1 MNWTWLGLIT
11 AAFLIFSCFVGFRRG
26 FIKEA
31 VSTFL
36 VLLSFVGVWFVN
48 PYVNTFIRENT
59 PVYREIQESVEEF
72 AKEKTGRT
80 GESGTEEK
88 QKVLEEM
95 GVPEIIAENI
105 LKNSSQETYSYLS
118 AQSFIEYIS
127 GYMATIVVNGISF
140 FLSFFLVTVSIRMV
154 TYALNLIARLP
165 VVHGVNKIAG
175 GLLGGVKAI
184 LFIWV
189 AMLILTIFCETSV
202 GKAGFDM
209 IEKDNILRALYE
221 NNILAKLFT
230 GIFYGR

>member
-11 AAFLIFSCFVGFRRG
+11 AAFLVFSCFVGFRRG

-36 VLLSFVGVWFVN
+36 VILSFVGVWFVN

-59 PVYREIQESVEEF
+59 PVYREIQGGVEEF
-72 AKEKTGRT
+72 AKEKTGMT
-80 GESGTEEK
+80 GEPGTEEK
-88 QKVLEEM
+88 KKVLEEM

-105 LKNSSQETYSYLS
+105 LKNSSQETYSYLA

-127 GYMATIVVNGISF
+127 GYLATLVVNGISF
-140 FLSFFLVTVSIRMV
+140 LLSFFLVNVSIRMV

-165 VVHGVNKIAG
+165 VIHGVNKIAG

-189 AMLILTIFCETSV
+189 AMLVLMIFCETSV
-202 GKAGFDM
+202 GKAGFEM
-209 IEKDNILRALYE
+209 IEKDNMLRVLYE

>member
-11 AAFLIFSCFVGFRRG
+11 AAFLVFSCFVGFRRG
-26 FIKEA
+26 FVKEA

-59 PVYREIQESVEEF
+59 PVYSEIQESVEEF
-72 AKEKTGRT
+72 AKEKTGRS
-80 GESGTEEK
+80 GEPDEQEK
-88 QKVLEEM
+88 QKILEEI
-95 GVPEIIAENI
+95 GVPEMLAENI
-105 LKNSSQETYSYLS
+105 LKNSSQEMYSYLA

-127 GYMATIVVNGISF
+127 GYLATIVVNGLSF
-140 FLSFFLVTVSIRMV
+140 LLSFFLVTVSIRMV

-165 VVHGVNKIAG
+165 VIHGVNKIAG

-209 IEKDNILRALYE
+209 IEKDNMLRAMYE

-230 GIFYGR
+230 GIFYGQ

>member
-11 AAFLIFSCFVGFRRG
+11 AAFLVFSCFVGFRRG

-36 VLLSFVGVWFVN
+36 VILSFVGVWFVN

-59 PVYREIQESVEEF
+59 PVYREIQGGVEEF
-72 AKEKTGRT
+72 VKEKTGMT
-80 GESGTEEK
+80 GEPGTEEK
-88 QKVLEEM
+88 KKVLEEM

-105 LKNSSQETYSYLS
+105 LKNSSQETYSYLA

-127 GYMATIVVNGISF
+127 GYLATLVVNGISF
-140 FLSFFLVTVSIRMV
+140 LLSFFLVTVSIRMV

-165 VVHGVNKIAG
+165 VIHGVNKIAG

-189 AMLILTIFCETSV
+189 AMLVLTIFCETSV
-202 GKAGFDM
+202 GKAGFEM
-209 IEKDNILRALYE
+209 IEKDNMLRVLYE

>member
-11 AAFLIFSCFVGFRRG
+11 AAFLVFSCFVGFQRG

-59 PVYREIQESVEEF
+59 PVYEEIQESVEEF
-72 AKEKTGRT
+72 TKEKTGRT
-80 GESGTEEK
+80 GEAGTEEK

-105 LKNSSQETYSYLS
+105 LKNCSQETYNYLS

-127 GYMATIVVNGISF
+127 GYLATIVVNGISF
-140 FLSFFLVTVSIRMV
+140 LLSFFLVTLSIRMV

-165 VVHGVNKIAG
+165 VIHGVNKIAG

>member
-11 AAFLIFSCFVGFRRG
+11 AVFLVFSCFVGFRRG

-59 PVYREIQESVEEF
+59 PVYREIQENVEEF
-72 AKEKTGRT
+72 AKEKTGGT
-80 GESGTEEK
+80 GETDSEDR
-88 QKVLEEM
+88 QKVLEEI
-95 GVPEIIAENI
+95 GVPGIIAENI
-105 LKNSSQETYSYLS
+105 LKNSSQEAYTYLA

-127 GYMATIVVNGISF
+127 GYLATIAVNGISF
-140 FLSFFLVTVSIRMV
+140 FLSFLLVTVSIRMV

-165 VVHGVNKIAG
+165 VIHGVNKIAG
-175 GLLGGVKAI
+175 GLLGGGKAI

-189 AMLILTIFCETSV
+189 SMLVLTIFCETSV
-202 GKAGFDM
+202 GKAGFEM
-209 IEKDNILRALYE
+209 IEKDNMLRALYK